1 MPINEDHRR
10 WFLKN
15 TLGLDDGYR
24 LGGTLYHPSHYPWL
38 EQLFDSLM
46 QDDMTCRLL
55 QQLANWDM
63 YTYRHSFDVFLL
75 GSLLAHQLAWPNRR
89 EIARGLLLHD
99 IGKTAIPRSVLTKPD
114 TPTLPEWTLLQTH
127 ARQGYDILTSYGFS
141 DTVACMAHSHHERL
155 DGRGYPDG
163 KAASDLRH
171 PERLLAVVDVYSAL
185 SLDRPYLPAV
195 PPHRAMHTIRDEVGS
210 LDSRYVRA
218 LGELLGI
225 FPVGATVQL
234 TNGATA
240 VVIAIEEAFPTLPF
254 VRNSQTKESF
264 FLPIDQTIQV
274 HQWIDP
280 L

>member
-1 MPINEDHRR
+1 MPVNEDHRR
-10 WFLKN
+10 LFLKN

-24 LGGTLYHPSHYPWL
+24 LGGKLHLSSQYPWL
-38 EQLFDSLM
+38 EQFFHSLM
-46 QDDMTCRLL
+46 QDKSTRRLF

-163 KAASDLRH
+163 KAASDLED
-171 PERLLAVVDVYSAL
+171 PVRLLAVVDVYSAL
-185 SLDRPYLPAV
+185 SLDRPYLSAV
-195 PPHRAMHTIRDEVGS
+195 PPHQAVPMVREEVGP
-210 LDSRYVRA
+210 LDPRYVRA

-225 FPVGATVQL
+225 FPLGATVQL

-240 VVIAIEEAFPTLPF
+240 VIVDMEEALPTLPR
-254 VRNSQTKESF
+254 VRNSQTNETF
-264 FLPIDQTIQV
+264 YLPIDQTIQIN
-274 HQWIDP
+274 QWIDP
-280 L
+280 F